1 MLLRG
6 FPLGASEGL
15 RHSDEVVTFGL
26 CDEPG
31 KREQLATSL
40 LGQAGEVRAIRF
52 DCSQHSYARTQVVF

>member
-1 MLLRG
+1 
-6 FPLGASEGL
+6 
-15 RHSDEVVTFGL
+15 VTFGL